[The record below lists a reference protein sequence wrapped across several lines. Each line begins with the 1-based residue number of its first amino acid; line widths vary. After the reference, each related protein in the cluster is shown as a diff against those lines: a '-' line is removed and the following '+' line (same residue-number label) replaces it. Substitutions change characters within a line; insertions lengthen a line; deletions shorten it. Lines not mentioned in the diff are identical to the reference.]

1 MVKRK
6 PGMEG
11 IDVMASHLTQ
21 NRMLQTSA
29 HESSLSGLSM
39 FRTVGASHKPLS
51 LENTILS
58 GNSLNQKTFYSQIST
73 VEAPTKKQNAYQ
85 AEQKKP
91 VADST
96 ADTVLSENQKM
107 ARLAS
112 FSMESWSE
120 LASLNEN
127 EEYNEEMFV
136 TSAVPT
142 DWYDTNPPSLVDE
155 KLLGQVDE
163 ARGTKANLLQF
174 IASSLVDGGV
184 LKRFDGRSAL
194 VDYLQVL
201 SRRDPEFILKAMT
214 TPDSD
219 KISLSKPMRRN
230 MIEKFTE
237 FDYHQLAK
245 HSKEKGRLK
254 RAKQF
259 CRSTASSS
267 EPSDDSHP
275 FIHMKRTCLTLKYLI
290 RVLHIH
296 APTFPVMCLLGKR
309 YPSSATE
316 FVRLGLEGTW
326 DPSLVGKRMKL
337 PSPVTWETELSKNG
351 NNAMT
356 WSDLIKENKVP
367 YMAMLRNLRNI
378 IKSGLEPEYHDIVI
392 KKLTNRNAVIS
403 SKLFPSR
410 FFTAYVV
417 LQELDRKLQ
426 FCSYLCRLRDRH
438 FREKRKRGVVVG
450 GKKGMKRKEAK
461 YLDSIDNKDVVHP
474 RFSEDTLEKYRD
486 ALNKA
491 IGIAVR
497 NNLPPIRGNTL
508 IVCCFTV
515 EGEKRKLT
523 KQLKSTG
530 MGNDIRAM
538 GIVLASMCAQ
548 ICECST
554 TYAILDDT
562 DRCYAVSDYKQPEG
576 AEYNILSQASTLLS
590 QFKTFRSFS
599 LADCL
604 MEFNA
609 IGYHFDTVYVIG
621 DMCPTVAKFVAFQRA
636 HVGSVNAV
644 WSNLSGTDSWSADCG
659 DKSGWLTMKG
669 PTDQVLRYLSEASD
683 KSLLDHV
690 ERIDE
695 LYGLVKPVR
704 VQFPD
709 KSITD
714 NATAAVGIEVDR
726 PVRMQWRYC
735 RIFISSTFRDMHAE
749 RDLICGLLVP
759 ALRQY
764 AAQTLRV
771 HLLDVDLR
779 WGVPESSTRSS
790 QALEMCLDQAV
801 KADLF
806 VLLLGNRYGW
816 SPDRALVNTLP
827 GRLYQMLTKF
837 YVLGMSITEME
848 YNMAKLAIQSGV
860 PAKEKRLGPDAERE
874 ALRNRVFAFVRDPAS
889 LNGIPKEHALEF
901 EETQDVK
908 RTRLKAFKTTLQK
921 DGVLVLNNYPSW
933 FNGLIANRPVM
944 GNLSVFGNELSRTLR
959 EAMNRLYKI
968 EVSISPSLL
977 CVFLCRY

>member
-1 MVKRK
+1 
-6 PGMEG
+6 
-11 IDVMASHLTQ
+11 
-21 NRMLQTSA
+21 
-29 HESSLSGLSM
+29 M

-201 SRRDPEFILKAMT
+201 SRRDPEFILKCAVYCRRELNIRTTANAILAIACLDKACYPFLDKYFSFIISLPSDWIEVAEYFKAMT

-461 YLDSIDNKDVVHP
+461 YLDSIDNKDVV
-474 RFSEDTLEKYRD
+474 
-486 ALNKA
+486 
-491 IGIAVR
+491 
-497 NNLPPIRGNTL
+497 L
-508 IVCCFTV
+508 I
-515 EGEKRKLT
+515 
-523 KQLKSTG
+523 
-530 MGNDIRAM
+530 
-538 GIVLASMCAQ
+538 
-548 ICECST
+548 
-554 TYAILDDT
+554 
-562 DRCYAVSDYKQPEG
+562 
-576 AEYNILSQASTLLS
+576 
-590 QFKTFRSFS
+590 
-599 LADCL
+599 
-604 MEFNA
+604 
-609 IGYHFDTVYVIG
+609 
-621 DMCPTVAKFVAFQRA
+621 
-636 HVGSVNAV
+636 
-644 WSNLSGTDSWSADCG
+644 
-659 DKSGWLTMKG
+659 
-669 PTDQVLRYLSEASD
+669 
-683 KSLLDHV
+683 
-690 ERIDE
+690 
-695 LYGLVKPVR
+695 
-704 VQFPD
+704 
-709 KSITD
+709 
-714 NATAAVGIEVDR
+714 
-726 PVRMQWRYC
+726 
-735 RIFISSTFRDMHAE
+735 
-749 RDLICGLLVP
+749 LI
-759 ALRQY
+759 
-764 AAQTLRV
+764 
-771 HLLDVDLR
+771 
-779 WGVPESSTRSS
+779 
-790 QALEMCLDQAV
+790 
-801 KADLF
+801 
-806 VLLLGNRYGW
+806 
-816 SPDRALVNTLP
+816 
-827 GRLYQMLTKF
+827 
-837 YVLGMSITEME
+837 
-848 YNMAKLAIQSGV
+848 
-860 PAKEKRLGPDAERE
+860 
-874 ALRNRVFAFVRDPAS
+874 
-889 LNGIPKEHALEF
+889 
-901 EETQDVK
+901 
-908 RTRLKAFKTTLQK
+908 
-921 DGVLVLNNYPSW
+921 
-933 FNGLIANRPVM
+933 
-944 GNLSVFGNELSRTLR
+944 
-959 EAMNRLYKI
+959 
-968 EVSISPSLL
+968 
-977 CVFLCRY
+977 